1 MSKNSILPIYSVSG
15 NNYEIG
21 FQIGKTLKSQII
33 DFLGKSKS
41 LRFLRKEEGENPRL
55 QKLVEYGEKYFPQY
69 MEEIKGITHG
79 SDSNLTDIL
88 LINCKYDFR
97 RKGCTTVIFKDSDRT
112 ILGHNEDNTRENLDN
127 CCLLKVH
134 PEVGTSFISFCYPGM
149 VPGNSFAFNEFGL
162 VITNNSMPT
171 PDTRIGCPRHL
182 VDRFQL
188 EAENARDVI
197 TRTLFKERASGGSF
211 NIVSK
216 KQKRA
221 VNIET
226 TSQRHCITEVEDK
239 HLHTNHYVSRGL
251 SNVKKDELSL
261 RSSISRY
268 KVGSKLLLK
277 IKEKTPQT
285 ALDILTSL
293 EAKPYSIM
301 RIDRRMRVYT
311 LFTALFY
318 ISHGRIVMRVYEPN
332 PRIQE
337 KDAVLELASD
347 DLM

>member
-1 MSKNSILPIYSVSG
+1 MSKNPMLPIYSVSG

-21 FQIGKTLKSQII
+21 LQIGEALKSQII
-33 DFLGKSKS
+33 NFLEKSKNI
-41 LRFLRKEEGENPRL
+41 RFLRKMEERNPRL
-55 QKLVEYGEKYFPQY
+55 QKLVEYGERYFPQY
-69 MEEIKGITHG
+69 MEEIKGIAYG

-97 RKGCTTVIFKDSDRT
+97 KGCTTVIFKDSDRI
-112 ILGHNEDNTRENLDN
+112 ILGHNEDNTRENLNN
-127 CCLLKVH
+127 CCLFKVH

-149 VPGNSFAFNEFGL
+149 IPGNSFAFNEFGL
-162 VITNNSMPT
+162 IITNNSMPT

-182 VDRFQL
+182 IDRFQL
-188 EAENARDVI
+188 EAENARDAI

-211 NIVSK
+211 NIISN

-226 TSQRHCITEVEDK
+226 TSQKHCITEVEDK

-251 SNVKKDELSL
+251 RSLKKDELSL
-261 RSSISRY
+261 KSSLSRY
-268 KVGSKLLLK
+268 KAGSKLFSK
-277 IKEKTPQT
+277 VKEKTPQA

-301 RIDRRMRVYT
+301 RIDKRMKIYT

-318 ISHGRIVMRVYEPN
+318 VSNSGIVMRVYEPKS
-332 PRIQE
+332 RIQE
-337 KDAVLELASD
+337 KDAFLELASD